1 MSTKIMSQISSLSQ
15 EQQKVI
21 RNSVYDKV
29 SSIEKTKSEKCSL
42 YREIYIKIKKQFKV
56 RSYRDIP
63 KNQFNEALN
72 FISGLNDN
80 LVSMDFSVGQAA
92 INRKPEMSFSLFSD
106 FYSNQMNVNDKLK
119 YLLEQLQT
127 PDNQMLN
134 VILGIVESNEIEM
147 SAFWKQNILR

>member
-21 RNSVYDKV
+21 RKSVYEKV
-29 SSIEKTKSEKCSL
+29 SSIGETKSGKHSL
-42 YREIYIKIKKQFKV
+42 YREIYKKIKKQFKF

-63 KNQFNEALN
+63 KKQFNDALN

-80 LVSMDFSVGQAA
+80 LVSMDFSVRQATN
-92 INRKPEMSFSLFSD
+92 NRKPELSFSLFSD
-106 FYSNQMNVNDKLK
+106 FYSKQMNVNDKLK
-119 YLLEQLQT
+119 YLLEQIQT

-134 VILGIVESNEIEM
+134 IILGIVDSNEIEM
-147 SAFWKQNILR
+147 SAFWEQNILR